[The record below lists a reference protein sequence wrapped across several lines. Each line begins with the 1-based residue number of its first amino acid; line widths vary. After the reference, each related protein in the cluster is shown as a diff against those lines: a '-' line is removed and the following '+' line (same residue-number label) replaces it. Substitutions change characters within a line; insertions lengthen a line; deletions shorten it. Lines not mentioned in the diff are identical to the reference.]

1 VRSIIENSPDGI
13 FLIDENATIIEW
25 NKAQEKITGI
35 KKRNIIG
42 TSAWNIIDKLNFVEE
57 KAMQGFVEK
66 IKDFT
71 QEGVISKK
79 SVSIYDEFLIRKKNK
94 EIYISS
100 LNFSIPVKKAT
111 YFASFNKDITNQKK
125 AEKDI
130 IFTLQK
136 EKELNLLR
144 SQFISTVSHEFRTP
158 LANISSNT
166 QLLDRF
172 FDKWNRE
179 KSNTNFNRIYE
190 SVKDI
195 SSMLEDISLLGK
207 EQSGRLKY
215 HPSKVNIIPFC
226 SKVIQESK
234 EVIKNDVNVRF
245 VNNLKESTVILDKNL
260 LRQILNNVIT
270 NAMKYSQS
278 RKEVIFEITQE
289 ENEFVKFIVTDNGI
303 GIPKDDLKNIFEPF
317 QRASNVEKYKGS
329 GLGLSIVK
337 KFVDLHNGTIQIKSE
352 LKKGTIVTIKIP
364 LVVQEN

>member
-1 VRSIIENSPDGI
+1 
-13 FLIDENATIIEW
+13 
-25 NKAQEKITGI
+25 
-35 KKRNIIG
+35 
-42 TSAWNIIDKLNFVEE
+42 
-57 KAMQGFVEK
+57 
-66 IKDFT
+66 
-71 QEGVISKK
+71 
-79 SVSIYDEFLIRKKNK
+79 
-94 EIYISS
+94 
-100 LNFSIPVKKAT
+100 
-111 YFASFNKDITNQKK
+111 
-125 AEKDI
+125 
-130 IFTLQK
+130 
-136 EKELNLLR
+136 
-144 SQFISTVSHEFRTP
+144 
-158 LANISSNT
+158 
-166 QLLDRF
+166 
-172 FDKWNRE
+172 
-179 KSNTNFNRIYE
+179 
-190 SVKDI
+190 
-195 SSMLEDISLLGK
+195 MLEDISLLGK